1 MCNLQ
6 PESEIL
12 ADLQPQPIVFRSVT
26 CNKPQYR
33 TTYYNNAHSQPEE
46 WNPEQESQESD
57 NDGELLSL
65 TGFSPADSNIHV
77 EMENHRLRKQDSCS
91 LIGEIKC
98 ISDLESHH
106 SNRGLEYP
114 ALSSALRHRFVSYRP
129 IFDCDSSGWH
139 GKF

>member
-12 ADLQPQPIVFRSVT
+12 ADFPPQPIVFRSVT
-26 CNKPQYR
+26 CDKPQYR
-33 TTYYNNAHSQPEE
+33 LTYYNTHSPPEE

-65 TGFSPADSNIHV
+65 TGFSPADSNIYV
-77 EMENHRLRKQDSCS
+77 EMENHELRKRVSRP
-91 LIGEIKC
+91 LVGEIKC
-98 ISDLESHH
+98 ISDLENHH
-106 SNRGLEYP
+106 SDRGLECTGGLG
-114 ALSSALRHRFVSYRP
+114 ALQQLFVSYRP
-129 IFDCDSSGWH
+129 IFTCDSSGWH

>member
-12 ADLQPQPIVFRSVT
+12 ADFPPQPIVFRSAT
-26 CNKPQYR
+26 CDQPQYR
-33 TTYYNNAHSQPEE
+33 LTCYNNAHSQPEE

-65 TGFSPADSNIHV
+65 TGFSPAVSNIHV
-77 EMENHRLRKQDSCS
+77 EMENHELRKRVSCP
-91 LIGEIKC
+91 LVGEIKC
-98 ISDLESHH
+98 ISDLENHH
-106 SNRGLEYP
+106 SDKELEYP
-114 ALSSALRHRFVSYRP
+114 TGSSPLQHRFVSYRP
-129 IFDCDSSGWH
+129 ILTCDSSGWH

>member
-1 MCNLQ
+1 MS

-12 ADLQPQPIVFRSVT
+12 ADFQPQPIVFRSVT
-26 CNKPQYR
+26 CDKPQYR
-33 TTYYNNAHSQPEE
+33 LTYYNNANSQPEE

-77 EMENHRLRKQDSCS
+77 EMETHELRKRVSYP
-91 LIGEIKC
+91 LVGKIKC
-98 ISDLESHH
+98 ISDLENPYSD
-106 SNRGLEYP
+106 RELECLAGSR
-114 ALSSALRHRFVSYRP
+114 ALQHRFVSYRP
-129 IFDCDSSGWH
+129 ILTYDSSGWH